1 MAGWTI
7 GWATAWSACM
17 GTLFEGC
24 AALLCTAPAMT
35 ARDMPVPAIP
45 ALADAADDDTAE
57 A

>member
-1 MAGWTI
+1 MGWE
-7 GWATAWSACM
+7 TAWSACM